1 MAKFKDRTGER
12 YGRLLVLE
20 HYGKDHRG
28 KHLWK
33 CVCDCGN
40 EVVVRGEYLKSGHTK
55 SCGCNKSI
63 SHTITHGKS
72 KSRLYK
78 IWVGMKERCYNPNR
92 NSYCWYGAKGIC
104 VCDEWDDF
112 ENFYDWSMNNGYSDE
127 LTIDRIDSNGNYCP
141 ENCRWSTDREQ
152 ANNRSTNRIIEYNGE
167 SHTLEEWS
175 RITGIASNTIRMR
188 LDEYKWDVE
197 KSLTK
202 STTKENK

>member
-1 MAKFKDRTGER
+1 MSKAYKMSDTCDMMLSKD
-12 YGRLLVLE
+12 
-20 HYGKDHRG
+20 
-28 KHLWK
+28 W
-33 CVCDCGN
+33 
-40 EVVVRGEYLKSGHTK
+40 
-55 SCGCNKSI
+55 
-63 SHTITHGKS
+63 
-72 KSRLYK
+72 
-78 IWVGMKERCYNPNR
+78 KERCYNPNR

-152 ANNRSTNRIIEYNGE
+152 ANNRSTNRIIKYNGE

-175 RITGIASNTIRMR
+175 RITGIASSTIRMR

>member
-1 MAKFKDRTGER
+1 
-12 YGRLLVLE
+12 
-20 HYGKDHRG
+20 
-28 KHLWK
+28 
-33 CVCDCGN
+33 
-40 EVVVRGEYLKSGHTK
+40 
-55 SCGCNKSI
+55 
-63 SHTITHGKS
+63 
-72 KSRLYK
+72 
-78 IWVGMKERCYNPNR
+78 MKERCYNPNR
-92 NSYCWYGAKGIC
+92 NSYCWYGAKEIC

-112 ENFYDWSMNNGYSDE
+112 ENFYDWSMNNGYSDK

-141 ENCRWSTDREQ
+141 ENCRWSTDKEQ

>member
-1 MAKFKDRTGER
+1 
-12 YGRLLVLE
+12 
-20 HYGKDHRG
+20 
-28 KHLWK
+28 
-33 CVCDCGN
+33 
-40 EVVVRGEYLKSGHTK
+40 
-55 SCGCNKSI
+55 
-63 SHTITHGKS
+63 
-72 KSRLYK
+72 
-78 IWVGMKERCYNPNR
+78 MKERCYNPNR

-141 ENCRWSTDREQ
+141 DNCRWSTDREQ

-188 LDEYKWDVE
+188 LDEYKWGVE
-197 KSLTK
+197 KVLAK
-202 STTKENK
+202 STTPAKKAE

>member
-1 MAKFKDRTGER
+1 
-12 YGRLLVLE
+12 
-20 HYGKDHRG
+20 
-28 KHLWK
+28 
-33 CVCDCGN
+33 
-40 EVVVRGEYLKSGHTK
+40 
-55 SCGCNKSI
+55 
-63 SHTITHGKS
+63 
-72 KSRLYK
+72 
-78 IWVGMKERCYNPNR
+78 MKERCYNPNR

-175 RITGIASNTIRMR
+175 RITGIASSTIRMR

-202 STTKENK
+202 STTKEEK

>member
-1 MAKFKDRTGER
+1 
-12 YGRLLVLE
+12 
-20 HYGKDHRG
+20 
-28 KHLWK
+28 
-33 CVCDCGN
+33 
-40 EVVVRGEYLKSGHTK
+40 
-55 SCGCNKSI
+55 
-63 SHTITHGKS
+63 
-72 KSRLYK
+72 
-78 IWVGMKERCYNPNR
+78 MKERCYNQNR

-127 LTIDRIDSNGNYCP
+127 LTIDRIDANGNYCP

-175 RITGIASNTIRMR
+175 RITGIASSTIRMR

-202 STTKENK
+202 SITPAKKAE

>member
-1 MAKFKDRTGER
+1 
-12 YGRLLVLE
+12 
-20 HYGKDHRG
+20 
-28 KHLWK
+28 
-33 CVCDCGN
+33 
-40 EVVVRGEYLKSGHTK
+40 
-55 SCGCNKSI
+55 
-63 SHTITHGKS
+63 
-72 KSRLYK
+72 
-78 IWVGMKERCYNPNR
+78 MKERCYNPNR

-141 ENCRWSTDREQ
+141 KNCRWSTDREQ

-202 STTKENK
+202 STTKEEK

>member
-1 MAKFKDRTGER
+1 
-12 YGRLLVLE
+12 
-20 HYGKDHRG
+20 
-28 KHLWK
+28 
-33 CVCDCGN
+33 
-40 EVVVRGEYLKSGHTK
+40 
-55 SCGCNKSI
+55 
-63 SHTITHGKS
+63 
-72 KSRLYK
+72 
-78 IWVGMKERCYNPNR
+78 MKERCYNPNR

-104 VCDEWDDF
+104 VCNEWDDF

-141 ENCRWSTDREQ
+141 KNCRWSTDREQ
-152 ANNRSTNRIIEYNGE
+152 ANNRGTNRIIEYNGE

-202 STTKENK
+202 STTKEEK

>member
-1 MAKFKDRTGER
+1 MIK
-12 YGRLLVLE
+12 Y
-20 HYGKDHRG
+20 
-28 KHLWK
+28 
-33 CVCDCGN
+33 
-40 EVVVRGEYLKSGHTK
+40 
-55 SCGCNKSI
+55 NK
-63 SHTITHGKS
+63 
-72 KSRLYK
+72 
-78 IWVGMKERCYNPNR
+78 N
-92 NSYCWYGAKGIC
+92 
-104 VCDEWDDF
+104 EWDDF

-141 ENCRWSTDREQ
+141 KNCRWSTDREQ

-202 STTKENK
+202 STTKEEK